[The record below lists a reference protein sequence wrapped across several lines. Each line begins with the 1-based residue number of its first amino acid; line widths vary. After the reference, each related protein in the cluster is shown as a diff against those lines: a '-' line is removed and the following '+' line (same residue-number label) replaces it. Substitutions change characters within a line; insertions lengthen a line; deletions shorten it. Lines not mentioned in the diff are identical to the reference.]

1 MSEPDGHCQVTFC
14 WPGAPRVNTAF
25 GAQKMPVRPV
35 VSTSWALPAIEIT
48 LWSNRTVTERS
59 ATFLLALTGSGPV
72 VQPRANA
79 FALSP
84 AGRPFGGTCWPS
96 LAETAA
102 AVPVHSAVGACAAG
116 GAPWVLEQST

>member
-1 MSEPDGHCQVTFC
+1 M
-14 WPGAPRVNTAF
+14 AF
-25 GAQKMPVRPV
+25 GVQKMPVRPV
-35 VSTSWALPAIEIT
+35 VSTSWALFANELISR
-48 LWSNRTVTERS
+48 WSIRPVTERS

-72 VQPRANA
+72 VQPSANA

-116 GAPWVLEQST
+116 GVPWLFEQST